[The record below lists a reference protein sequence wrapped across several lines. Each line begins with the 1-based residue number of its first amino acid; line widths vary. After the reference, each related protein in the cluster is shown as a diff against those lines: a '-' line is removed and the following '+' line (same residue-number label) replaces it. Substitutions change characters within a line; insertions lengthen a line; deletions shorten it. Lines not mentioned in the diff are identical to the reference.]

1 MKRNQTSLTPN
12 VEPFHYPSFYYSLL
26 WIILILLLAACGSSE
41 TPTENIAQAPM
52 REARPTFT
60 ATVGVPLQPAPSSDQ
75 QSTATQPAE
84 PAAQQSDPQPAAPNG
99 SQATP
104 TAEATSTPTPTLA
117 SKASVLINEELV
129 NTRTG
134 PGLNYDLV
142 EMVEKGQSFEIT
154 GKTADGGWWQI
165 CCVKSQKVWVIND
178 NDLVETSGDVN
189 GVAVINDLP
198 AAGGGGS
205 PVVAATPVPQP
216 VAVNPTPA
224 PQPTATAVPPPP
236 AAPAFGFDLIAQEQ
250 FPDTNVV
257 HIFLFVFE
265 GANALPGYSLRVSHN
280 GTELSTEGQTSIGPQ
295 AALTWPIPDGR
306 QRLQNLKLEFP
317 GQQPGGTWE
326 AQLML
331 NGQAAG
337 PVATFKLGDSEPNRE
352 LYVRYQKK

>member
-1 MKRNQTSLTPN
+1 MA
-12 VEPFHYPSFYYSLL
+12 F
-26 WIILILLLAACGSSE
+26 LIAACGGKTE
-41 TPTENIAQAPM
+41 PTENIAQAPM

-60 ATVGVPLQPAPSSDQ
+60 ATVGVPLQPAPSGDQ
-75 QSTATQPAE
+75 QSAATQPAE
-84 PAAQQSDPQPAAPNG
+84 PATDQSGPQPAEQNNN
-99 SQATP
+99 QAAP
-104 TAEATSTPTPTLA
+104 TAEATSTPAPTTA

-142 EMVEKGQSFEIT
+142 DMVEKGQTFEIT
-154 GKTADGGWWQI
+154 GKTVDGGWWQI
-165 CCVKSQKVWVIND
+165 CCVKSQKVWVVNQF
-178 NDLVETSGDVN
+178 VQTSGDVN
-189 GVAVINDLP
+189 SVAVIDDLP
-198 AAGGGGS
+198 GSGGGGA
-205 PVVAATPVPQP
+205 PVAAATPVPQS
-216 VAVNPTPA
+216 VAANPTPA
-224 PQPTATAVPPPP
+224 PQPTATAAPPPP

-280 GTELSTEGQTSIGPQ
+280 GTELPTDGQTSIGPQ

>member
-1 MKRNQTSLTPN
+1 MKL
-12 VEPFHYPSFYYSLL
+12 YPLSSNLQQGTIGPTHTYYRVL
-26 WIILILLLAACGSSE
+26 WVMAAFLMAACGGKTDAVE
-41 TPTENIAQAPM
+41 GIAQAPM

-60 ATVGVPLQPAPSSDQ
+60 ATVGAPVQPAPAGDQ
-75 QSTATQPAE
+75 QSDTTPPAE
-84 PAAQQSDPQPAAPNG
+84 PAAQQSDSQPVGQNDNPAA
-99 SQATP
+99 STP
-104 TAEATSTPTPTLA
+104 EATATPTPTTA
-117 SKASVLINEELV
+117 SKASVLIKEELV

-134 PGLNYDLV
+134 PGLNFDLV

-154 GKTADGGWWQI
+154 GKTVDGGWWKI
-165 CCVKSQKVWVIND
+165 CCVKSQQVWVVNQF
-178 NDLVETSGDVN
+178 VETSGDVN
-189 GVAVINDLP
+189 SVAVITDLP
-198 AAGGGGS
+198 GAGGGDS
-205 PVVAATPVPQP
+205 AVAASTPTPQS
-216 VAVNPTPA
+216 VAANPTPA
-224 PQPTATAVPPPP
+224 PQPTATAAPPPP
-236 AAPAFGFDLIAQEQ
+236 AAPAFGFDLVAQEQ

-265 GANALPGYSLRVSHN
+265 GSNALPGYSLRVTHN
-280 GTELSTEGQTSIGPQ
+280 GTELPTDGQTSIGPQ

-326 AQLML
+326 TQLML